1 MNTSANLKVRKGR
14 AGASEAAGSLLAA
27 LALTGVCAMLLL
39 LVLPALSRGHRHDPA
54 LKCASNLK
62 NIGLAHRI
70 FATDNSDQFPYA
82 VYSNQVAAADLTAA
96 IYFGLLSN
104 ELSTPRILICR
115 ADESRGAANSWT
127 DLHSTNISYFAG
139 LNADE
144 ARPESILGGERNLTM
159 SGMPIQAGV
168 ARATNMGRLA
178 WGGHLHGGRSSIVRA
193 DGSVQLLA
201 SKRLDALRTNFFHK
215 GEWRLV
221 MP

>member
-1 MNTSANLKVRKGR
+1 M
-14 AGASEAAGSLLAA
+14 LAA

-39 LVLPALSRGHRHDPA
+39 VVLPALTRTRIHDPA
-54 LKCASNLK
+54 LRCTSNLR
-62 NIGLAHRI
+62 NVGLAHRI
-70 FATDNSDQFPYA
+70 FATDNSEQFPYA

-96 IYFGLLSN
+96 IYFGWLSN
-104 ELSTPRILICR
+104 ELSTPRVLICR

-159 SGMPIQAGV
+159 NGVPIRAGV

-178 WGGHLHGGRSSIVRA
+178 WGGDLHGGRSSIVRA
-193 DGSVQLLA
+193 DGSVQLLV
-201 SKRLDALRTNFFHK
+201 SKRLDALRSNFLHN
-215 GEWRLV
+215 GEWRLL